1 MTEYSG
7 FFRVRYKNDE
17 KPTVSVV
24 LVANKKKIPIEIVKK
39 IVDEYDKDKVEILI
53 VGNRIYDKVKIKGIN
68 VKTIYW
74 NKRYNKSLM
83 INCGVKNS
91 SGEYVLIL
99 PSQSD
104 KERKGNQATTQD
116 PTTLKHLTIWQV

>member
-53 VGNRIYDKVKIKGIN
+53 VGNGIYDKVKIKGIN

-74 NKRYNKSLM
+74 NKKYNKSLM
-83 INCGVKNS
+83 INCGVKKFFGRIYINFAIRILK
-91 SGEYVLIL
+91 GFRIYIFKNLYLIY
-99 PSQSD
+99 
-104 KERKGNQATTQD
+104 
-116 PTTLKHLTIWQV
+116 